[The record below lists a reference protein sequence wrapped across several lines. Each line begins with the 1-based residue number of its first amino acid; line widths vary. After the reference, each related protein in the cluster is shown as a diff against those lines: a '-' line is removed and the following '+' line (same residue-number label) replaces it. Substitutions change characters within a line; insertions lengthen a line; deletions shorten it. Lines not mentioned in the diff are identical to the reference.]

1 MDGSLRL
8 DGLALLLICSM
19 SDERQGEAVQVS
31 PDVPGQ
37 YTTIAPGTDGAQRRF
52 AMSHDFSQIL
62 EALQE
67 PFPSD
72 EVEFKPGATNRE
84 KTKALALAYV
94 DSRPYIQRLNQV
106 SPDWQDE
113 YQVTTLGDRV
123 VVVCRLT
130 VAGITRTGDGE
141 CLLGGSEEGER
152 VEPNAVTTASAQAF
166 KRACVKF
173 GLGAYLYDLPQTWCD
188 YDAQK
193 RKIVNPPSLPDW
205 AVPVAERR
213 AKSFASAVE
222 REREQGY
229 YVPPT
234 VTPLEIGSDDDDTS
248 ETAPELPDPGQTIVH
263 FGKMKGKTLAQVLEQ
278 KDGQGW
284 LRWCAST
291 DGNGFDPKG
300 DPKSVYL
307 QRQAQAFLQSL
318 QSAHAA

>member
-1 MDGSLRL
+1 
-8 DGLALLLICSM
+8 M
-19 SDERQGEAVQVS
+19 SQN
-31 PDVPGQ
+31 
-37 YTTIAPGTDGAQRRF
+37 I
-52 AMSHDFSQIL
+52 SQIL

-123 VVVCRLT
+123 VVVCRPT

-141 CLLGGSEEGER
+141 CLLSGGDEGER

-173 GLGAYLYDLPQTWCD
+173 GLGAYLYALPQVWCD

-193 RKIVNPPSLPDW
+193 RKIVNPPELPDW
-205 AVPVAERR
+205 ALPAAERK
-213 AKSFASAVE
+213 AKVSAAAVE
-222 REREQGY
+222 REQGLGGY
-229 YVPPT
+229 HVPST
-234 VTPLEIGSDDDDTS
+234 VTPYVIEAQDG
-248 ETAPELPDPGQTIVH
+248 ELADPGQTVVP
-263 FGKMKGKTLAQVLEQ
+263 FGKMKGKSLAQIWALG

-284 LRWCAST
+284 IRWCANE
-291 DGNGFDPKG
+291 DGKGFDPKG
-300 DPKSVYL
+300 NPKNVYI
-307 QRQAQAFLQSL
+307 QRMARAFLTAQA
-318 QSAHAA
+318 AYAG

>member
-1 MDGSLRL
+1 
-8 DGLALLLICSM
+8 M

-37 YTTIAPGTDGAQRRF
+37 YTTIAPGTNGAQRRF
-52 AMSHDFSQIL
+52 AMSQNISQIL

-141 CLLGGSEEGER
+141 CLLSGGDEGER

-173 GLGAYLYDLPQTWCD
+173 GLGAYLYALPQVWCD

-193 RKIVNPPSLPDW
+193 RKIVNPPELPDW
-205 AVPVAERR
+205 ALPAAERK
-213 AKSFASAVE
+213 AKVSAAAVE
-222 REREQGY
+222 REQGLGGY
-229 YVPPT
+229 HVPST
-234 VTPLEIGSDDDDTS
+234 VTPYVIEAQDG
-248 ETAPELPDPGQTIVH
+248 ELADPGQTVVP
-263 FGKMKGKTLAQVLEQ
+263 FGKMKGKSLAQIWALG

-284 LRWCAST
+284 IRWCANE
-291 DGNGFDPKG
+291 DGKGFDPKG
-300 DPKSVYL
+300 NPKNVYI
-307 QRQAQAFLQSL
+307 QRMARAFLTAQA
-318 QSAHAA
+318 AYAG